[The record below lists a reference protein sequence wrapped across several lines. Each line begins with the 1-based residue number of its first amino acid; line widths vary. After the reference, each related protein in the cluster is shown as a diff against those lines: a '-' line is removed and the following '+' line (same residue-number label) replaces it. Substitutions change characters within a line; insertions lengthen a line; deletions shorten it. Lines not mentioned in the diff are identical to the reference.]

1 MRDIL
6 SISRLISGV
15 IILITIGCSAPS
27 KSDTQYIINELMK
40 KQEVCWSSGDLE
52 CFMEPYWHSDSL
64 KFIGRKGLTY
74 GWQKTLENYKKSYP
88 SSEDMGKLTFTN
100 LYIEQLST
108 DYVSV
113 IGKWHLERSMGNL
126 EGHYSL
132 LWKRMGGQWKI
143 ISDHSS

>member
-88 SSEDMGKLTFTN
+88 TAADMGKLTFTN

>member
-52 CFMEPYWHSDSL
+52 CFMEPYWHCDSL

-100 LYIEQLST
+100 LYIEQLSK

>member
-88 SSEDMGKLTFTN
+88 TAADMGKLTFTN

-143 ISDHSS
+143 IMDHSS

>member
-64 KFIGRKGLTY
+64 KFIGSKGLTY

-88 SSEDMGKLTFTN
+88 TAADMGKLTFTN

-108 DYVSV
+108 NYVSV

-143 ISDHSS
+143 IMDHSS

>member
-40 KQEVCWSSGDLE
+40 KQEVCWSSGDLK
-52 CFMEPYWHSDSL
+52 CFMEPYWYSDSL
-64 KFIGRKGLTY
+64 KFIGSKGLTY
-74 GWQKTLENYKKSYP
+74 GWQKTLENYKRSYP
-88 SSEDMGKLTFTN
+88 SSADMGKLTFTN
-100 LYIEQLST
+100 LYIEQLSK

>member
-100 LYIEQLST
+100 LYIEQLSK